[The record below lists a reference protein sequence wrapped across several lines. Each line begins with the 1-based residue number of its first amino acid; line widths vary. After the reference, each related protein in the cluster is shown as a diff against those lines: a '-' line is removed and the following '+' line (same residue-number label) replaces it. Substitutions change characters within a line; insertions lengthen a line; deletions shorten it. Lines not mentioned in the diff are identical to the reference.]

1 MVSYDLMCKLN
12 NVDLDFFLLVCNT
25 HTFSDYLPSKKQ
37 IRLLNID
44 SLINYLNRSH
54 NYYINNRINDIK
66 SKLTNLGQLCKSEH
80 FHIINSFFE
89 EYREEVIKHFQY
101 EERVVFPYIVEL
113 VNGNTKDIFHIIQYE
128 ENHSNIDDKLSD
140 LKNILIKYLPEEYD
154 SKEREDLL
162 TEIFLFEED
171 LTKHTIIEDKILIP
185 FVTEIEKTYE
195 K

>member
-1 MVSYDLMCKLN
+1 MDNNHILFSPTDKMADVILKNYTLLSVLPRFDIKLGFGDKCIKDMCKLN

-113 VNGNTKDIFHIIQYE
+113 VNGNTKDNFHIIRTE
-128 ENHSNIDDKLSD
+128 DINRGINHITL
-140 LKNILIKYLPEEYD
+140 
-154 SKEREDLL
+154 
-162 TEIFLFEED
+162 
-171 LTKHTIIEDKILIP
+171 
-185 FVTEIEKTYE
+185 
-195 K
+195 

>member
-1 MVSYDLMCKLN
+1 MCK
-12 NVDLDFFLLVCNT
+12 
-25 HTFSDYLPSKKQ
+25 
-37 IRLLNID
+37 R
-44 SLINYLNRSH
+44 
-54 NYYINNRINDIK
+54 
-66 SKLTNLGQLCKSEH
+66 EH
-80 FHIINSFFE
+80 FHIIKSFVGK
-89 EYREEVIKHFQY
+89 YREGVIKHFQY
-101 EERVVFPYIVEL
+101 EERVVFPYIGGL
-113 VNGNTKDIFHIIQYE
+113 VNSNTKDNFHIIQYE